1 MLFESISLGHNG
13 GIMGMYRSFFLW
25 EKCNNM
31 EHGFVCQG
39 GAHSYAHSNRDN
51 YDKQNIKTIKFD
63 ARLKQT
69 DNRQSGKNH
78 LVWIKSRRLEV
89 LNYPP
94 VD

>member
-1 MLFESISLGHNG
+1 
-13 GIMGMYRSFFLW
+13 
-25 EKCNNM
+25 M

-69 DNRQSGKNH
+69 DNRQIGKKP
-78 LVWIKSRRLEV
+78 LGLDKALKTGGVELPSSRLIS
-89 LNYPP
+89 LY
-94 VD
+94 

>member
-1 MLFESISLGHNG
+1 
-13 GIMGMYRSFFLW
+13 MGMYRSFFLW

-89 LNYPP
+89 LIYPP